1 MKAFPSL
8 LWEVTNTITMKITG
22 KEAIVLKEFLKVYRE
37 IMQRKKKLQIRDPK
51 EPFKEG
57 QIVTPP
63 WAPLV

>member
-37 IMQRKKKLQIRDPK
+37 IMQERKSCRSGIQKNLLKKGK
-51 EPFKEG
+51 
-57 QIVTPP
+57 
-63 WAPLV
+63 